1 METHRIL
8 AAAVATVILSPAANA
23 DVAMALSANRTY
35 YQTNAFNLR
44 FDGGE
49 LDLLFVDGAFAYDAT
64 CPLNGS
70 PAFYPPSEI
79 PPCQI
84 GATGFVAS
92 GDLDGDGVR
101 DDSSYW
107 SITDIQPALVVEPS
121 RPELCE
127 LMAGPPS
134 KLPRPLDA
142 FKDETR
148 VVFYNIRTPAVSQYD
163 LTQYH
168 LERPYGPGT
177 GELRRMNEEIVT
189 GQYVFTF
196 PRLTMPDLNPV
207 AYAVTIAPTLNALD
221 PGNRTQAGFRFTTGS
236 WSNEFYQMDPRL
248 INRIRWTGNDRT
260 IVRAGDQI
268 YFSILDPTESSIE
281 FPPTV
286 PQNPVLLANPTVQTY
301 NMPPFFF
308 VVGDEGVMNLEYNRF
323 LRSSGVS
330 FDSSDRDFR
339 AKVIFVDSFNGFAQS
354 VLPTGT
360 PKRDRSYKGDVDH
373 DGMTNGD
380 EFAFDQIT
388 NEHVNASAKAQFPFP
403 GQLEIVN
410 PPLPVPRPPGTIPA
424 GAEYYTLISTSP
436 PPMTNPNEKPAG
448 PVGPYLD
455 AENHVVFEVPIRPR
469 TGSTVKYQFQQ
480 YFPNQRKGQKLKFD
494 GSWTLET
501 VTETVTETHTIQW
514 EYIDPDFLTRTTGQD
529 EVDVEIE
536 VSKYVLRSAEPVV
549 DPLAELPDIR
559 VQVTP
564 TALK

>member
-1 METHRIL
+1 
-8 AAAVATVILSPAANA
+8 
-23 DVAMALSANRTY
+23 MALSANRTY

-49 LDLLFVDGAFAYDAT
+49 LDLLFYDGNFIYDAT
-64 CPLNGS
+64 CPLNGIAI
-70 PAFYPPSEI
+70 PYPPSEI

-84 GATGFVAS
+84 GSTGFVVS

-121 RPELCE
+121 RPELCQ
-127 LMAGPPS
+127 LYAGPPS
-134 KLPRPLDA
+134 MLPRPLDA
-142 FKDETR
+142 FKDETD
-148 VVFYNIRTPAVSQYD
+148 VVFYNIRTPTVTQYD

-177 GELRRMNEEIVT
+177 GELRRMDEEIVT

-196 PRLTMPDLNPV
+196 PRLTMPDQNPV
-207 AYAVTIAPTLNALD
+207 AYAVTIAPMLNALNVGD
-221 PGNRTQAGFRFTTGS
+221 RTQSGFRFISGS
-236 WSNEFYQMDPRL
+236 WLNEYYQMDPRL

-260 IVRAGDQI
+260 IVRRGDQI
-268 YFSILDPTESSIE
+268 YFSILDAPTESSIL
-281 FPPTV
+281 FPPTD
-286 PQNPVLLANPTVQTY
+286 PENPVLLANPTVQAY

-323 LRSSGVS
+323 LQSSGVS

-339 AKVIFVDSFNGFAQS
+339 AKVIFVDSYNGYAQS
-354 VLPTGT
+354 VMPAGT
-360 PKRDRSYKGDVDH
+360 VKRDRGYKGDVDH

-380 EFAFDQIT
+380 EFGFHQFT
-388 NEHVNASAKAQFPFP
+388 NEHINASAKAQFPFADP
-403 GQLEIVN
+403 G
-410 PPLPVPRPPGTIPA
+410 IPDD
-424 GAEYYTLISTSP
+424 AEYHSLISTVAE
-436 PPMTNPNEKPAG
+436 PMTDPNVQPDG

-469 TGSTVKYQFQQ
+469 TGSTVKYQFQL
-480 YFPNQRKGQKLKFD
+480 FTPGKRKGQKLKID
-494 GSWTLET
+494 SSWVLDTI
-501 VTETVTETHTIQW
+501 TETVSQPHTIQ
-514 EYIDPDFLTRTTGQD
+514 YFTISPVTLTRVYGTAD
-529 EVDVEIE
+529 VDVELE
-536 VSKYVLRSAEPVV
+536 VSKYVLRSADPVV
-549 DPLAELPDIR
+549 DPLAPLPDIR

>member
-8 AAAVATVILSPAANA
+8 AAAVATVVLTPAVNA
-23 DVAMALSANRTY
+23 EVAMALSANRTY

-49 LDLLFVDGAFAYDAT
+49 LDLLFSDGNYAVDGN

-79 PPCQI
+79 PSCQI

-107 SITDIQPALVVEPS
+107 SITDIQAAQIVEPS
-121 RPELCE
+121 RPEIPQLY
-127 LMAGPPS
+127 AGPPS
-134 KLPRPLDA
+134 QLPRPLDA

-148 VVFYNIRTPAVSQYD
+148 VVFYNIRTPTVSQFD
-163 LTQYH
+163 LTRYH

-177 GELRRMNEEIVT
+177 GELRRMNEEIIT

-196 PRLTMPDLNPV
+196 PRLTMPDQNPV
-207 AYAVTIAPTLNALD
+207 AYAVTIAPMLNALD
-221 PGNRTQAGFRFTTGS
+221 VGNRTQAGFRFTTGS
-236 WSNEFYQMDPRL
+236 WFNEQYQMDPRL
-248 INRIRWTGNDRT
+248 INRIQWTGNDRT

-268 YFSILDPTESSIE
+268 FFSILDPTENFLE

-286 PQNPVLLANPTVQTY
+286 PQNPVLLANPTVQAY

-339 AKVIFVDSFNGFAQS
+339 AKVIFVDSYNGYAQS
-354 VLPTGT
+354 VLPAGT
-360 PKRDRSYKGDVDH
+360 SKRDRSYKGDIDN

-380 EFAFDQIT
+380 EYAFQQIT
-388 NEHVNASAKAQFPFP
+388 NEHINASAKAQFPYTGQDP
-403 GQLEIVN
+403 G
-410 PPLPVPRPPGTIPA
+410 IPA
-424 GAEYYTLISTSP
+424 GAEYYTLVSTINEP
-436 PPMTNPNEKPAG
+436 ITDPNEQPAG

-455 AENHVVFEVPIRPR
+455 AENHIVFEVPIRPR
-469 TGSTVKYQFQQ
+469 TGNTVKYQFQQ
-480 YFPNQRKGQKLKFD
+480 FFPNKRKGQKLKFD

-501 VTETVTETHTIQW
+501 VTETVSEEHTIEW
-514 EYIDPDFLTRTTGQD
+514 ELIDPVFLTRDTG
-529 EVDVEIE
+529 EVTVDVEME
-536 VSKYVLRSAEPVV
+536 VQKYVLRSAEPVV
-549 DPLAELPDIR
+549 DPLAPLPDIR